1 MAKRKIKP
9 APTERD
15 ETPAWRQVVELFA
28 KALELREHD
37 AVDRIRGAMVREQ
50 GLARTA
56 LQRASAARRRD
67 GHVADRHAVAA
78 ALHDSHADEL
88 RALLAS
94 RRGRKWTPRG
104 EHDVDRGT
112 PEVALK
118 PAVRDPVYALGESGK
133 LSDAH
138 VSAADE
144 AARLYE
150 RLTIGLWG
158 SRRGGL
164 PDAAGRPPKARRAAP
179 STPLSDRDARL
190 ISRLFRPW
198 TERCRCEGYVVDT
211 SRGPRKVQHD
221 MDALLDIVV
230 FRMPIKATASRHGLG
245 YRRLERSVHEA
256 LERYL
261 DMRRKFYIDRHGAED

>member
-9 APTERD
+9 AMLERD

-37 AVDRIRGAMVREQ
+37 AVDRIRGAMTREQ

-67 GHVADRHAVAA
+67 GRVADRHAAVAA
-78 ALHDSHADEL
+78 IHDSHADEL
-88 RALLAS
+88 RVLLAS

-104 EHDVDRGT
+104 ENDVDRGT

-118 PAVRDPVYALGESGK
+118 PAVRDPVYGLGESGK
-133 LSDAH
+133 LTEAH
-138 VSAADE
+138 INAADE
-144 AARLYE
+144 VARLYE

-179 STPLSDRDARL
+179 STPLSDRDAQL
-190 ISRLFRPW
+190 ISDVYRPW
-198 TERCRCEGYVVDT
+198 TEKCRSVGYIVDT

-221 MDALLDIVV
+221 MDALFDIVV
-230 FRMPIKATASRHGLG
+230 FRMPIKATASRHSLG

-256 LERYL
+256 LELYL
-261 DMRRKFYIDRHGAED
+261 DMRRKIRTDRRGAED

>member
-1 MAKRKIKP
+1 MGKRKTKP
-9 APTERD
+9 MVERD
-15 ETPAWRQVVELFA
+15 ASPEWRQMVELFA

-37 AVDRIRGAMVREQ
+37 VVDRIRGAMGREQ

-67 GHVADRHAVAA
+67 GHIADRHAAAA

-112 PEVALK
+112 PEVALR

-133 LSDAH
+133 LTEAH
-138 VSAADE
+138 INAADE
-144 AARLYE
+144 VARIFE
-150 RLTIGLWG
+150 RVTIGLWG

-179 STPLSDRDARL
+179 STPLSDRDAL
-190 ISRLFRPW
+190 LFSDVYHPW
-198 TERCRCEGYVVDT
+198 TERCRSDGYVVDT
-211 SRGPRKVQHD
+211 SRGQRKVQHD
-221 MDALLDIVV
+221 MDALLDVLV
-230 FRMPIKATASRHGLG
+230 FRFGIKATASRHGLG

-256 LERYL
+256 LELYL
-261 DMRRKFYIDRHGAED
+261 DMRRKIRLDRRGAED